1 MLTLDKKLDLMKYLC
16 WDYYVSPQSM
26 LDVIEGR
33 AELAD
38 GVFDREKLLVRCLE
52 RLPWHYITTLWDKN
66 VMLELYTPQVSK
78 RLFPKQ
84 RRSEIDGTFAILRR
98 EPLPHSGWSN
108 EYSKSLQRTFL
119 SNRWNRVEQGVLQS

>member
-1 MLTLDKKLDLMKYLC
+1 MMKIIC
-16 WDYYVSPQSM
+16 WDYDVSQQSM

-33 AELAD
+33 TESAG

-52 RLPWHYITTLWDKN
+52 RLPWHYVTSLWDKD
-66 VMLELYTPQVSK
+66 VMMKLYDHKLSM

-84 RRSEIDGTFAILRR
+84 KRSEIDEMFAILRK
-98 EPLPHSGWSN
+98 EPLPHTGWSD

-119 SNRWNRVEQGVLQS
+119 SDRRDSVK